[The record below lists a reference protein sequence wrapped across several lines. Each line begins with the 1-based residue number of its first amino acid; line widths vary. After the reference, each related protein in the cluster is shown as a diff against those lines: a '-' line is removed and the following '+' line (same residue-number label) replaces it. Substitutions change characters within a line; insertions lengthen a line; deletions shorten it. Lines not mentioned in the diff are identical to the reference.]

1 MRGIIKLMAFSKKT
15 LTVLLLS
22 VFLLP
27 ALAVA
32 NGGDQ
37 RVLGNKYLINL
48 ARSPFTPTAGIKTAM
63 TVSFVDLKTG
73 KLIQDDLLV
82 TVRVGEGRGSKIFI
96 HEKKGLLVKG
106 GILEWSY
113 TFANPGIHELF
124 FNFAFVSDPQNIYE
138 PPDFLLDIQKPETPA
153 SNSASILIAVFAALI
168 GGVVGW
174 LIGRRKSV

>member
-1 MRGIIKLMAFSKKT
+1 MVKTIVVFSKKT

-82 TVRVGEGRGSKIFI
+82 TVRVGEGRGSRTFI
-96 HEKKGLLVKG
+96 HEEKDLLVKG

-113 TFANPGIHELF
+113 TFTKHGIHELF
-124 FNFAFVSDPQNIYE
+124 FNFSFASDPHNIYE
-138 PPDFLLDIQKPETPA
+138 PPDFLLDIQKPKIPVK
-153 SNSASILIAVFAALI
+153 SSMLILVGIISVLI
-168 GGVVGW
+168 GGVAGW
-174 LIGRRKSV
+174 LIRRKNVPCN